1 MIAGN
6 ESKLHQALLSI
17 LSNAVQSIENE
28 GMINIQTTKQNNRLL
43 ITIIDS
49 WCGISEENLTK
60 IFDPFFTTK
69 DPWKGA
75 GLGLSITYKIIHE
88 HRGTIEYESK
98 VGKGTK
104 VTIQFPL
111 QEDNNISS

>member
-1 MIAGN
+1 LPHIACNIHSIIDNRLIFLQNQTNNKIDINKDFTTRPHMIAGN

-49 WCGISEENLTK
+49 
-60 IFDPFFTTK
+60 
-69 DPWKGA
+69 
-75 GLGLSITYKIIHE
+75 
-88 HRGTIEYESK
+88 
-98 VGKGTK
+98 
-104 VTIQFPL
+104 
-111 QEDNNISS
+111 

>member
-49 WCGISEENLTK
+49 
-60 IFDPFFTTK
+60 
-69 DPWKGA
+69 
-75 GLGLSITYKIIHE
+75 
-88 HRGTIEYESK
+88 
-98 VGKGTK
+98 
-104 VTIQFPL
+104 
-111 QEDNNISS
+111 